1 MARVVLVGLSL
12 ALAACSSV
20 PDLDG
25 PQEVFRPPQEFN
37 ADTYAKSEALRAF
50 EGPVEEVYRLGPGD
64 KISVDVFGR
73 PELSGKHVVGP
84 DGRIVVPVAGA
95 VRIAG
100 LSTDEASLLVTDVL
114 RPLYTEPV
122 VTVGVEAYTGNRVL
136 LLGRVENPGIVQFD
150 TQPTLLE
157 ALARAGALPVLDKQA
172 TLRRCAILRGRDK
185 ILWIDLQRL
194 LNVGD
199 LSLNVR
205 LRPNDLVYIPDS
217 DETLVYVL
225 GEVNKP
231 GAYRLTPEMSFLDAL
246 AQAGGPTKDG
256 DHDTIQLVRPS
267 DRSQRV
273 LRMED
278 DIVGGNPEA
287 NVAMNEG
294 DVIYVPRRGLA
305 KIGYAL
311 QQLSPF
317 STLLLFATAFFGG

>member
-1 MARVVLVGLSL
+1 
-12 ALAACSSV
+12 
-20 PDLDG
+20 
-25 PQEVFRPPQEFN
+25 
-37 ADTYAKSEALRAF
+37 
-50 EGPVEEVYRLGPGD
+50 
-64 KISVDVFGR
+64 
-73 PELSGKHVVGP
+73 
-84 DGRIVVPVAGA
+84 
-95 VRIAG
+95 
-100 LSTDEASLLVTDVL
+100 
-114 RPLYTEPV
+114 